1 MASPRIYVDYNA
13 TAPVRPEARAAAL
26 AAVDAVGNASSVHA
40 EGRDA
45 RRRIEG
51 ARRQVAALVGADPAQ
66 VVFTSGGTEAA
77 CLALA
82 PQPRGAQ
89 PIERLLVGATDHA
102 AVLDGHRFAR
112 DRVDV
117 VPVDAHG
124 MIRLDRLDALL
135 RHAPPAVL
143 ALQAANNET
152 GVIQDVRAAAALVH
166 AAGGLLVCDAVQA
179 AGRIDCTPQALGA
192 DMVLLSAHKL
202 GGLQG
207 AGALAIIGQDVG
219 PPPLWRGGGQ
229 ERGRRGGTESV
240 PAVAAFGAAAEVA
253 ARRADA
259 DRLRELRDLFETEL
273 LALAADAVV
282 FGAGTARLPN
292 TSCFALPGLSAERL
306 MMVLDLEG
314 VAASSGSACAS
325 GKVGRSHVLE
335 SMGIRADLRSGALRV
350 SFGWRSSPDDVAGV
364 AAVLGSAVGRMG
376 RPTLSTA
383 A

>member
-26 AAVDAVGNASSVHA
+26 AALDSVGNASSIHA

-45 RRRIEG
+45 RRRMED
-51 ARRQVAALVGADPAQ
+51 ARRQVAALVGAEPAQ

-82 PQPRGAQ
+82 PQARGSE
-89 PIERLLVGATDHA
+89 PIERLLIGATEHV

-112 DRVDV
+112 SQVDV
-117 VPVDAHG
+117 VPVDSHG
-124 MIRLDRLDALL
+124 MIRLERLDALL
-135 RHAPPAVL
+135 RHAPPAIL

-152 GVIQDVRAAAALVH
+152 GVVQDVRAAAALVR

-179 AGRIDCTPQALGA
+179 AGRIDCIPQALGA

-219 PPPLWRGGGQ
+219 PPPVWRGGGQ
-229 ERGRRGGTESV
+229 ERGRRGGTETV
-240 PAVAAFGAAAEVA
+240 PALAAFGAAAEVA
-253 ARRADA
+253 ARRADS
-259 DRLRELRDLFETEL
+259 DRLRDMRDLFEAEL
-273 LALAADAVV
+273 LDLASDAVV

-292 TSCFALPGLSAERL
+292 TSCFAVPGIPADRL
-306 MMVLDLEG
+306 IMALDLGG
-314 VAASSGSACAS
+314 VAASSGSACSS

-335 SMGIRADLRSGALRV
+335 SMGIRADLRSAALRV
-350 SFGWRSSPDDVAGV
+350 SFGWRSSPDDVV
-364 AAVLGSAVGRMG
+364 RLIAVLGSAIGRMG
-376 RPTLSTA
+376 RRTLSTA